1 MNLYIREFEMNK
13 MKQDII
19 QKINSI
25 VETNDIDISSIN
37 TNEKTKKVILHT
49 GDNKKYLVDRKILKC
64 SKLLMELLDGEEEDE
79 NIKIIPV
86 VIHSR
91 VIPYIICY
99 MEHHHD
105 KPTNDIE
112 KPIVDKFMDISSISN
127 WDKYYV
133 CKIIDENEQINDLF
147 MECLNASNFLSMSN
161 LCNLLC
167 SRFACTVG
175 LTDMTT
181 DMLRKIFDEQ
191 NDFTEEE
198 EKKIAEELN
207 FIENSYSDILNKNMF
222 CSKNNK
228 NDVDKSSDNESNN
241 NQNYN
246 DVSSNDSDDDSNN
259 EDYDDD
265 ESDNRSNSDEYSDNV
280 SDSSNDYIH

>member
-13 MKQDII
+13 MKQNIN

-25 VETNDIDISSIN
+25 VEINDIDISS
-37 TNEKTKKVILHT
+37 TNEKTKKIILHT
-49 GDNKKYLVDRKILKC
+49 GDNKNYLVDREILKC
-64 SKLLMELLDGEEEDE
+64 SKLLMDLLDDNDDDE

-99 MEHHHD
+99 MEHHYNKSTD
-105 KPTNDIE
+105 EIE

-133 CKIIDENEQINDLF
+133 CNIIDENEQINDLF
-147 MECLNASNFLSMSN
+147 MECLNASNFLSMSD

-167 SRFACTVG
+167 ARFACTIG

-198 EKKIAEELN
+198 EKRIADELN
-207 FIENSYSDILNKNMF
+207 FIENSYSDTLNKNMF

-228 NDVDKSSDNESNN
+228 NEIDRSSDDELNNNHNYNDISNDDSNDDSDNEEN
-241 NQNYN
+241 
-246 DVSSNDSDDDSNN
+246 
-259 EDYDDD
+259 YDDE
-265 ESDNRSNSDEYSDNV
+265 ESDYRSNSDEYSENN
-280 SDSSNDYIH
+280 SDSSDD